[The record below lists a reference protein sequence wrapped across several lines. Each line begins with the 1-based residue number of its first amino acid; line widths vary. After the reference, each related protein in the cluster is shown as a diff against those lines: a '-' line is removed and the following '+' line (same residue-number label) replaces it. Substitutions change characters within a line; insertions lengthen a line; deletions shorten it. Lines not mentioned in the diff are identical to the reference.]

1 MSGRIFITGA
11 SGNTGRALLDIM
23 CGDPEVSS
31 AGITC
36 LVRPGGRR
44 ENLERYPVHIVD
56 GDASRADSLGHAY
69 SGEPVVIHISS
80 IFHTKAVLEACRA
93 IDRLIVISSTGVF
106 SQYRSIAERIAAG
119 ERETER
125 SGARYTIL
133 RPTMIYGAPADRNI
147 SRLIRLVRRSPII
160 PLPAGGSAIFQ
171 PVHVEDLA
179 SCILAAL
186 KRDASVGKIYN
197 VPGGSAHTLR
207 EIVMVIADLLGK
219 RITTVTVPFALADL
233 SVRMYERLARNP
245 RLRREQI
252 LRLTEDKSFEYTEAA
267 RDLGYAP
274 MTFREGLNRQ
284 IVMMGLR
291 AV

>member
-23 CGDPEVSS
+23 CGDPEVRE

-36 LVRPGGRR
+36 LVRPGGWR
-44 ENLERYPVHIVD
+44 EILERYPVHIVE
-56 GDASRADSLGHAY
+56 GDASRSDSLGRAY
-69 SGEPVVIHISS
+69 SGESVVIHISS
-80 IFHTKAVLEACRA
+80 IFHTKAVLEACHTL
-93 IDRLIVISSTGVF
+93 DRLIVISSTGVF
-106 SQYRSIAERIAAG
+106 SRYRSIAERIAAG
-119 ERETER
+119 ERETEL

-133 RPTMIYGAPADRNI
+133 RPTMIYGAPGDRNI

-160 PLPAGGSAIFQ
+160 PLPAGGSSKFQ

-186 KRDASVGKIYN
+186 KREASVGKIYN

-207 EIVMVIADLLGK
+207 EIVAIIAGLLGR
-219 RITTVTVPFALADL
+219 RITTVTVPFALAYL
-233 SVRMYERLARNP
+233 AVGMYELLARNP

-252 LRLTEDKSFEYTEAA
+252 LRLREDKSFEYAEAA
-267 RDLGYAP
+267 GDLGYAP
-274 MTFREGLNRQ
+274 MTFREGVARQ

-291 AV
+291 PA